1 METYRVDTQRQ
12 QEIERK
18 IHQHDQALALN
29 SSEQCLIKVWLA
41 IAGPTRYQLDTFIR
55 CVIPVLYLRRSH
67 RAHVLK
73 EPNSLANDILTGDY
87 YSSLF
92 YRYLITHHELNTF
105 KVIVVRLRDYYV
117 KNSQQTLMT
126 DDYSD
131 YFKILWQA
139 DDKVSDLVTIEP
151 ILTYNDIDTYIAAVT
166 EVMSQQFLVL
176 TDKQNQALIRL
187 MGSGGKKTRL
197 KLFYHASPHL
207 EKPSLSLVK
216 IGAAIEGI
224 HLASL
229 IHDDLIDQ
237 AVLRRHTPTL
247 HQTFNQLTALHI
259 GNIIFTQSLSL
270 LADIKDNKIH
280 QLFSQLF
287 YRMVRGE
294 LSQQTYR
301 YSQQL
306 SPYRYLKLVR
316 DKTALFVEVILHT
329 AGYLGQV
336 ESDQLRLLKR
346 AGFAIGMAYQLKDD
360 MLDVTAGECK
370 LGKPTSVDQA
380 NGYRTLPVIYQDLY
394 SSKRATKSHADDVAA
409 TQPDVDFLNVGLKR
423 TKQLA
428 HRYIERALGDIRQLK
443 NPMVRYHLIYFTTAL
458 YKRTR

>member
-1 METYRVDTQRQ
+1 MNAQ
-12 QEIERK
+12 QQAKIEQK
-18 IHQHDQALALN
+18 IHQYDQALALD
-29 SSEQCLIKVWLA
+29 SSEQCLIKVWLV
-41 IAGPTRYQLDTFIR
+41 IAGPTFYQLDTFVR
-55 CVIPVLYLRRSH
+55 CVIPVIYLRRSH
-67 RAHVLK
+67 RAHLLK
-73 EPNSLANDILTGDY
+73 TSTSLANDILTGDY

-92 YRYLITHHELNTF
+92 YRYLITHHELKIF
-105 KVIVVRLRDYYV
+105 KVILVMLRNYYV
-117 KNSQQTLMT
+117 EISQQPLVT
-126 DDYSD
+126 DDYSE

-139 DDKVSDLVTIEP
+139 EGIENDLASIDAV
-151 ILTYNDIDTYIAAVT
+151 LTYHDIDSYIAAVT

-187 MGSGGKKTRL
+187 MHSGGKKTRL
-197 KLFYHASPHL
+197 KLFYHASPQRD
-207 EKPSLSLVK
+207 KPSISLVK

-346 AGFAIGMAYQLKDD
+346 AGYAMGMAYQLKDD
-360 MLDVTAGECK
+360 MLDVTADECK
-370 LGKPTSVDQA
+370 LGKSTSVDLA
-380 NGYRTLPVIYQDLY
+380 NGYSTLPVIYQKMYAPKHLP
-394 SSKRATKSHADDVAA
+394 KSRADDVAI
-409 TQPDVDFLNVGLKR
+409 TQPVEDYLNVGLKM

-443 NPMVRYHLIYFTTAL
+443 DPILRYHLIYFTTAL